1 MYSSAFFFWNAF
13 DGIKD
18 KDRRGKQQ
26 QQQTKKTRQTWNV
39 TSRLAS
45 PFFIRAV

>member
-18 KDRRGKQQ
+18 EDRRGKQQ
-26 QQQTKKTRQTWNV
+26 QQQQKNEEKQDKRGTLPQG
-39 TSRLAS
+39 
-45 PFFIRAV
+45 